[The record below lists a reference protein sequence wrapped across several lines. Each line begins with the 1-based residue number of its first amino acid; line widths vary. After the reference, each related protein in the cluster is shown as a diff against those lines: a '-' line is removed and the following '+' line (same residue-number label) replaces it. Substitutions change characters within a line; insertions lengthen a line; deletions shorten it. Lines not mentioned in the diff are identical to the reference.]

1 MQTSSTPLVDRKGEH
16 LGLAD
21 NSQMAG
27 KRPNPH
33 FDYEP
38 LLGAHPDKGQV
49 FQRPLSF
56 LGKEIRAPL
65 WVSSM
70 TGGTVGAG
78 EINRR
83 LARVCAEFGLGMG
96 LGSCRVLL
104 GAKSPRDSVFSD
116 FDLRPILGDELP
128 LMGNVGIAQ
137 IEHLL
142 LHKKTHQLD
151 QLVERLRLDG
161 LFVHINPLQEW
172 FQPEGDLLNCP
183 PLDTLQELLDYASF
197 PVAIKEVGQGMGPES
212 LREALKLPLAAIEF
226 GAFGGT
232 NFSALEMHRN
242 PLQSLEPMAQV
253 GHTAEEMVTYIN
265 TILSDLGRSNQCPEF
280 IISGGVTS
288 FLHGLGLIQSLN
300 AKAVYGQA
308 HALLARARRD
318 YPALR
323 EYVREQLLGLE
334 LAHRYLV
341 PKKRGGS

>member
-1 MQTSSTPLVDRKGEH
+1 MQTPSTPLVDRKGEH

-21 NSQMAG
+21 GSQMAG
-27 KRPNPH
+27 RPPNPS

-38 LLGAHPDKGQV
+38 LLAAHPDKGQF
-49 FQRPLSF
+49 FQRPRSF

-70 TGGTVGAG
+70 TGGTACAG

-104 GAKSPRDSVFSD
+104 DVKSSRDPVFGD
-116 FDLRPILGDELP
+116 FDLRRILGDGLP
-128 LMGNVGIAQ
+128 LMGNLGIAQ
-137 IEHLL
+137 VERLL
-142 LHKKTHQLD
+142 ARKKIRQLG
-151 QLVERLRLDG
+151 QLVERLQLDG

-172 FQPEGDLLNCP
+172 FQPEGDCLSRP
-183 PLDTLQELLDYASF
+183 PLETLQELLGVVDF
-197 PVAIKEVGQGMGPES
+197 PVAIKEVGQGMGPSS
-212 LREALKLPLAAIEF
+212 LRAALQLPLAAIEF

-232 NFSALEMHRN
+232 NFSALEMQRN
-242 PLQSLEPMAQV
+242 LFKSLEPLAEV
-253 GHTAEEMVTYIN
+253 GHSAEEMLTHTN
-265 TILSDLGRSNQCPEF
+265 ALLRDLGPRAQCAEF

-288 FLHGLGLIQSLN
+288 FLHGLALMQSLN

-308 HALLARARRD
+308 HALLARARQD
-318 YPALR
+318 YPTLR

-334 LAHRYLV
+334 LADRYLV
-341 PKKRGGS
+341 AKKRGVQ

>member
-1 MQTSSTPLVDRKGEH
+1 MQTPSTPLVDRKGEH

-21 NSQMAG
+21 GSQMAG
-27 KRPNPH
+27 KRPNSH

-38 LLGAHPDKGQV
+38 LLAMHPDKGQV
-49 FQRPLSF
+49 FQCPLSF

-70 TGGTVGAG
+70 TGGTASAG

-104 GAKSPRDSVFSD
+104 DAKSSRDPVFSD
-116 FDLRPILGDELP
+116 FDLRPILGDGLP

-137 IEHLL
+137 VERLL
-142 LHKKTHQLD
+142 KCNKNHQLD
-151 QLVERLRLDG
+151 QLIERLRLDG

-172 FQPEGDLLNCP
+172 FQPEGDCITRP
-183 PLDTLQELLDYASF
+183 PLDTLHELLDCVSF

-212 LREALKLPLAAIEF
+212 LRKALQLPLAAIEF

-232 NFSALEMHRN
+232 NFSALEMQRN
-242 PLQSLEPMAQV
+242 HYHSLEPLAEV
-253 GHTAEEMVTYIN
+253 GHSAEEMVSYIN
-265 TILSDLGRSNQCPEF
+265 TILSDLGPRAQCTEF
-280 IISGGVTS
+280 IISGGVIS
-288 FLHGLGLIQSLN
+288 FLHGLALMQSLN
-300 AKAVYGQA
+300 AVAVYGQA
-308 HALLARARRD
+308 HALLVRARQD
-318 YPALR
+318 YPTLR

-334 LAHRYLV
+334 LADRYLV
-341 PKKRGGS
+341 PKKRGVQ